1 MLPVFFRD
9 ELSIFLAREEVCDAV
24 SLPFDVRTLRS
35 LAILFLYYTIYVCVP
50 TTVQVSAAEQIV
62 NTPLSSTISPTS
74 HVAGS
79 VLYLGTFNSVLN
91 RDALLKS

>member
-1 MLPVFFRD
+1 VLLAPPSALEAALAELLVLYDLPPYENLAML
-9 ELSIFLAREEVCDAV
+9 L
-24 SLPFDVRTLRS
+24 
-35 LAILFLYYTIYVCVP
+35 LYYTIYVCVP